1 MRPIFICH
9 LDASLPP
16 SPVRPIC
23 MRPICRHTHVLNG
36 VWQAAAAADVA
47 DVAVLVLG
55 LSTCQYPAGPL
66 PGGGACLEAEGRDRR
81 SLQLPPIQA
90 RVSAWRVLFRPIQAR
105 VKPDIAV
112 ASDIT
117 SLAVTP
123 R

>member
-1 MRPIFICH
+1 MVDRRLHDDLRKIYLH
-9 LDASLPP
+9 LKAPRFDLHRRG
-16 SPVRPIC
+16 VRW
-23 MRPICRHTHVLNG
+23 RR
-36 VWQAAAAADVA
+36 AARRARRG
-47 DVAVLVLG
+47 AV
-55 LSTCQYPAGPL
+55 C
-66 PGGGACLEAEGRDRR
+66 RDRR